1 MAMYGDEDTVMGE
14 VVPTV
19 PNPATSHA
27 HPMPDRRTLNGGV
40 DPFLAPSPLAHSLR
54 VPVPPRPPG
63 QNIRDTS
70 SAADSRPVSPP
81 GIANSAPKPET
92 DPLASAGEE
101 EEEEED
107 SLVEDNSDWSGEESS
122 GLPLA
127 SLPSGLCYDA
137 QMRYHCEVRPTT
149 EVHPED
155 PRRIYYIY
163 KELCRAGLVDDPD
176 SSRPLA
182 PRPLK
187 RISARNATEAETS
200 LVHTADHYAFI
211 ESTKS
216 MFYLPFLC
224 LLNNLILLDMCDE
237 DLIVLEHTRDSLYFN
252 KLTFASSLLSVG
264 GAIETCLAVATGK
277 VKNAIA
283 VIRPPGHHAEHDTP
297 MGFCLFNNVS
307 VAARVCQ
314 QKLGPMCRK
323 ILVLDW

>member
-1 MAMYGDEDTVMGE
+1 MAMDGDEDTVMGE
-14 VVPTV
+14 AVPTV
-19 PNPATSHA
+19 PNPTTSHA
-27 HPMPDRRTLNGGV
+27 HPMPEKRTLNGRA

-54 VPVPPRPPG
+54 VPLSPHPPG

-81 GIANSAPKPET
+81 GMANSAPKSEA
-92 DPLASAGEE
+92 DPLASA
-101 EEEEED
+101 EEED
-107 SLVEDNSDWSGEESS
+107 SLVEDNSDWSGEEST

-182 PRPLK
+182 PQPLK
-187 RISARNATEAETS
+187 RIPARNATEAEIS

-216 MFYLPFLC
+216 TFYLLSFLC
-224 LLNNLILLDMCDE
+224 LMDNLIGQICVMR
-237 DLIVLEHTRDSLYFN
+237 T
-252 KLTFASSLLSVG
+252 
-264 GAIETCLAVATGK
+264 
-277 VKNAIA
+277 
-283 VIRPPGHHAEHDTP
+283 
-297 MGFCLFNNVS
+297 
-307 VAARVCQ
+307 
-314 QKLGPMCRK
+314 
-323 ILVLDW
+323 

>member
-1 MAMYGDEDTVMGE
+1 MAMDGDKDTVMGE
-14 VVPTV
+14 AVPTV
-19 PNPATSHA
+19 SNPATSHA

-40 DPFLAPSPLAHSLR
+40 DPFPSPLAHSLR
-54 VPVPPRPPG
+54 VPLPPRPPG

-81 GIANSAPKPET
+81 GMANSAPKPVT
-92 DPLASAGEE
+92 DPLASAG

-182 PRPLK
+182 ARPLK
-187 RISARNATEAETS
+187 RIPARNATEAEIS

-216 MFYLPFLC
+216 MFYLLSFPYLV
-224 LLNNLILLDMCDE
+224 NNLIC
-237 DLIVLEHTRDSLYFN
+237 
-252 KLTFASSLLSVG
+252 
-264 GAIETCLAVATGK
+264 
-277 VKNAIA
+277 
-283 VIRPPGHHAEHDTP
+283 
-297 MGFCLFNNVS
+297 
-307 VAARVCQ
+307 
-314 QKLGPMCRK
+314 
-323 ILVLDW
+323 